1 MNDSAYW
8 SSRCKYLMENQPPA
22 ASSFYNQSFVDR
34 INEAQKNIDNLVAEK
49 DKSWSATNQKQDEY
63 NTFAGTMSEYKE
75 VYTQAASEFG
85 VPEHQENYE
94 KSKKALALAEST
106 LAALPSTINASSN
119 RVLTQ
124 TQREQRYNAL
134 ADRQMTYKNNLMA
147 RTSAYEQ
154 VWKNARENQAAYAK
168 AEIASQQS
176 KLSDYNNAW
185 VMSMNNYLNAENKL
199 RQATTDMLGTKQEF
213 RNWQA
218 QQYENASRVWME
230 KLNTALD
237 RYREALNTEMTIRKL
252 DVANRRNETKA
263 LMADTQN
270 SMANAL
276 VAYNAYRNN

>member
-8 SSRCKYLMENQPPA
+8 DSRYKYLMENQPPA

-49 DKSWSATNQKQDEY
+49 DKSWSAANQKQDDY
-63 NTFAGTMSEYKE
+63 NIFAGTMGEYKE
-75 VYTQAASEFG
+75 VYTQATSEFG

-94 KSKKALALAEST
+94 KSKKALALAEGT
-106 LAALPSTINASSN
+106 LAALPSSINASSN

-124 TQREQRYNAL
+124 AQREQRYNAL
-134 ADRQMTYKNNLMA
+134 ADRHMVYKNNLMA

-176 KLSDYNNAW
+176 KLADYNNAW
-185 VMSMNNYLNAENKL
+185 IMSMNNYLNAENKL
-199 RQATTDMLGTKQEF
+199 RQATVDMLGTKQEF

-218 QQYENASRVWME
+218 QQYENANRVWME
-230 KLNTALD
+230 KLDTALN
-237 RYREALNTEMTIRKL
+237 RYREALNTEMTIKKL
-252 DVANRRNETKA
+252 DISTRINETNA

-270 SMANAL
+270 SMANTL
-276 VAYNAYRNN
+276 VAYNTYRNN

>member
-8 SSRCKYLMENQPPA
+8 DSRYKYLMENQPPA

-63 NTFAGTMSEYKE
+63 NIFAGTMSEYKE
-75 VYTQAASEFG
+75 VYTQATSEFG

-124 TQREQRYNAL
+124 SQREQRYNVL
-134 ADRQMTYKNNLMA
+134 ADRHMAYKNNLMA

-176 KLSDYNNAW
+176 KLADYNNAW
-185 VMSMNNYLNAENKL
+185 IMSMNNYLNAENKL
-199 RQATTDMLGTKQEF
+199 RQATVDMLGTKQEF

-218 QQYENASRVWME
+218 QQYDNANRVWME
-230 KLNTALD
+230 KLDTALD
-237 RYREALNTEMTIRKL
+237 RYREALNTEMTIRNL
-252 DVANRRNETKA
+252 DVATRRNETNA

-270 SMANAL
+270 SMANTL
-276 VAYNAYRNN
+276 IAYNTYRNN

>member
-8 SSRCKYLMENQPPA
+8 DSRYKYLMENQPPA

-49 DKSWSATNQKQDEY
+49 DKSWAATNQKQDDY
-63 NTFAGTMSEYKE
+63 NIFAGTMSEYKE
-75 VYTQAASEFG
+75 VYTQATSEFG

-106 LAALPSTINASSN
+106 LAALPSSINASSN

-124 TQREQRYNAL
+124 AQREQRYNAL
-134 ADRQMTYKNNLMA
+134 ADRQMAYKNNLMA

-176 KLSDYNNAW
+176 KLADYNNAW
-185 VMSMNNYLNAENKL
+185 IMSMDNYLNAENKL
-199 RQATTDMLGTKQEF
+199 RQATVDMLGTKQEF

-218 QQYENASRVWME
+218 QQYENANRVWME
-230 KLNTALD
+230 KLDTALD
-237 RYREALNTEMTIRKL
+237 RYREALNTEMTIRNL
-252 DVANRRNETKA
+252 DVSTRRN

-270 SMANAL
+270 SMANTL
-276 VAYNAYRNN
+276 IAYNTYRNN

>member
-8 SSRCKYLMENQPPA
+8 DSRYKYLMENQPPA

-49 DKSWSATNQKQDEY
+49 DKSWSAANQKQDDY
-63 NTFAGTMSEYKE
+63 NIFAGTMSEYKE
-75 VYTQAASEFG
+75 VYTQATSEFG

-94 KSKKALALAEST
+94 KSKKALALAEGT
-106 LAALPSTINASSN
+106 LAALPSSINASSN

-124 TQREQRYNAL
+124 VQREQRYNAL
-134 ADRQMTYKNNLMA
+134 ADRHMAYKNNLMA

-176 KLSDYNNAW
+176 KLADYNNAW
-185 VMSMNNYLNAENKL
+185 IMSMNNYLNAENKL
-199 RQATTDMLGTKQEF
+199 RQATVDMLGTKQEF

-218 QQYENASRVWME
+218 QQYENANRVWME
-230 KLNTALD
+230 KLDTALN

-252 DVANRRNETKA
+252 DVATRRNETNA

-270 SMANAL
+270 SMANTL
-276 VAYNAYRNN
+276 IAYNTYRNN